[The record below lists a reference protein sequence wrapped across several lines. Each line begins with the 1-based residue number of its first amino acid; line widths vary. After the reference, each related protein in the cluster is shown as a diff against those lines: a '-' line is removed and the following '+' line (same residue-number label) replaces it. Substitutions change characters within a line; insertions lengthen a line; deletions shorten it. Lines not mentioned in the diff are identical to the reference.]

1 MAHIRIDN
9 ATIITMDTER
19 RIIELGSVVIEGDRI
34 VAVGATENIALNF
47 PAEKVIDGNRMA
59 VMPGLID
66 VHAHAGHGL
75 IKSMGGGDSQAWYE
89 TCAEVYTTAS
99 DTHFWHAEAALAGL
113 ERLKSGVTCG
123 VSLLGGGDSVMRT
136 DDPIYGE
143 AHLDAI
149 RDLGIRVVLAVGPCR
164 ATHPW
169 TYANWEDGERRE
181 ISVSFEQQIATSETL
196 IKDHHGTEGG
206 RLNICMLSPT
216 LRAEHLDEASA
227 NEKEEMIR
235 QAQTASRIARE
246 NDLVFTQDGHKTGTV
261 QFAKDRLGILGPEA
275 LLSHSTDFTD
285 DEIAI
290 CADFD
295 VKIAHNASA
304 IGSVLGR
311 CRAIELMDAGVTV
324 GIGSDATAP
333 DRSGDMFRHVQQAMH
348 YHRRHFR
355 DPNVLPPGKALEM
368 ITIDAAKALG
378 MDSEIGSLEVGKKA
392 DVIALDLAKPHL
404 FPHNM
409 VPYRVACFAN
419 GADVDTVIV
428 NGNVLMQNRQLS
440 SVDEGKVL
448 NDAQYATETMLER
461 TGRRALTDIPEG
473 FFGATRY

>member
-1 MAHIRIDN
+1 MANIRIDN
-9 ATIITMDTER
+9 ATIITMDTKR
-19 RIIELGSVVIEGDRI
+19 RVIDQGSVVIKDDRI
-34 VAVGATENIALNF
+34 VAVGTTDEIAPNF
-47 PAEKVIDGNRMA
+47 PAETVIDGTRMA

-75 IKSMGGGDSQAWYE
+75 IKTMGGGDSQAWYE
-89 TCAEVYTTAS
+89 TCGEVYTTAS
-99 DTHFWHAEAALAGL
+99 DTNFWHAEAALAGL

-136 DDPIYGE
+136 DEPIYGE

-169 TYANWEDGERRE
+169 TYANWEDGARRD
-181 ISVSFEQQIATSETL
+181 ISVSFEQQIATCETL

-216 LRAEHLDEASA
+216 LRAEHLDKASA
-227 NEKEEMIR
+227 GEKEEMLR

-246 NDLVFTQDGHKTGTV
+246 NGLVFTQDGHKTGTV
-261 QFAKDRLGILGPEA
+261 QFAKDWLGILGPEA

-355 DPNVLPPGKALEM
+355 DPGVLPPGKALEM

-378 MDSEIGSLEVGKKA
+378 MKSEIGSLEAGKKA
-392 DVIALDLAKPHL
+392 DVIAIDLAKPHL

-428 NGNVLMQNRQLS
+428 NGKVLMQSRKLA
-440 SVDEGKVL
+440 SVDEAQVL
-448 NDAQYATETMLER
+448 NDAQNATETMLER

>member
-1 MAHIRIDN
+1 MADIRIDN
-9 ATIITMDTER
+9 ATIITMDSAR
-19 RIIELGSVVIEGDRI
+19 QVIDNGSVVIKDDRI
-34 VAVGATENIALNF
+34 AAVGPTQDIAPHY
-47 PAEKVIDGNRMA
+47 PAEKVIDGTRMA
-59 VMPGLID
+59 IMPGLVD

-75 IKSMGGGDSQAWYE
+75 IKTMGGGDSEAWYE
-89 TCAEVYTTAS
+89 TCGEVYTTAS
-99 DTHFWHAEAALAGL
+99 DTHFWRAEAALAGL

-136 DDPIYGE
+136 DDPIYGK

-169 TYANWEDGERRE
+169 TYANWENGERTD
-181 ISVSFEQQIATSETL
+181 IPVSFEQQIATCETL
-196 IKDHHGTEGG
+196 IKDHHGSEGG

-216 LRAEHLDEASA
+216 LRAEHLETAGTS
-227 NEKEEMIR
+227 EKAEMVR
-235 QAQTASRIARE
+235 QAQTASRVARE
-246 NDLVFTQDGHKTGTV
+246 HGLVFTQDGHKTGTV
-261 QFAKDRLGILGPEA
+261 QFAKDQLGILGPEA

-355 DPNVLPPGKALEM
+355 DPGVLPPGKALEM
-368 ITIDAAKALG
+368 VTIDAAKALG
-378 MDSEIGSLEVGKKA
+378 MESEIGSLDVGKKA
-392 DVIALDLAKPHL
+392 DVILIDMAKPHL

-409 VPYRVACFAN
+409 IPYRVACFAN

-428 NGNVLMQNRQLS
+428 NGNILMQGRQLT
-440 SVDEGKVL
+440 SVNEESVL
-448 NDAQYATETMLER
+448 NAAQAATEVMLER
-461 TGRRALTDIPEG
+461 TGRHALTNIPEG